1 LKQEIFT
8 KKVRINIVATSFLV
22 LIIVGWIQYNYQYS
36 HLKNKFHGK
45 IENVIKQQLMNDLGS
60 IKGIISSLSSYY
72 QSTTEMN
79 SSVFSTLSNGLLD
92 NYRYIEAIIFL
103 TIVKDEEKEIFEEDM
118 REDGH
123 YNFSINTINKNRT
136 ILKST
141 EIKSKYAPII
151 YIEPSNYY
159 LTKYYGL
166 DLYNT
171 MTFKSSFDEASKT
184 GNVIIK
190 DNIVMDNLGKEM
202 TFFIKPTYKN
212 ITRLDTE
219 KKRIENTNGF
229 YLIAINIEKL
239 FSDIKEKFPDFN
251 ITTTKYDSTI
261 ENKAQSVF
269 FDELYFFEKISD
281 LERSYIYI
289 TKQLYLNDY
298 NLVSFVLILFITMV
312 IQALLVVIWYINESS
327 KITLHYKATHDDLT
341 TLANR
346 TYFKEQFNK
355 KINNFNN
362 TNNKFIA
369 VLFIDIDNF
378 KDINDSFGHKFGD
391 EVLIK
396 VSKKFKTTLSNQILI
411 SRNGGDE
418 FLILMDGRNNIE
430 SIVDLINEIM
440 ELISQPITL
449 KSYNLH
455 LTVSIGV
462 SLYPNDGNNI
472 DDLLKNADAAM
483 YIAKDDGRNTF
494 KFYQKNMTEELM
506 EKLLLQNE
514 LKDAIQNDEFTLNYQ
529 PQFDG
534 RNDKLVG
541 MEVLVRWTNKNG
553 NTVAPVKFI
562 PLAEQTGLIIN
573 LDRLVMKKAIKQ
585 FAEWKNQ
592 NFNTGRLSINLSIK
606 QLKTEDFLEIFKELL
621 TRYNVNPRDI
631 ELEVT
636 EGALMD
642 NPLDAIAKLDDLSNF
657 GINLSVDDFGTG
669 YSSLAYLKKLP
680 ISKLKI
686 DKSFVDGLPDHNDD
700 VAIVKSIIA
709 LAKSLNLDVIAE
721 GVENIQ
727 QREFLVAN
735 GCNKIQGYFYAKPLK
750 KEEIEL
756 VF

>member
-22 LIIVGWIQYNYQYS
+22 LIIVGWIQYNNQYS

-92 NYRYIEAIIFL
+92 NYHYIEAIIFL
-103 TIVKDEEKEIFEEDM
+103 TIVKDEEKEIFEEEM

-123 YNFSINTINKNRT
+123 YNFSINTINKNRI

-141 EIKSKYAPII
+141 EIKSKYAPVI

-184 GNVIIK
+184 GKVIIK

-212 ITRLDTE
+212 ISHLDTE
-219 KKRIENTNGF
+219 KKCVENTNGF

-239 FSDIKEKFPDFN
+239 FSDIKAKFPDFN
-251 ITTTKYDSTI
+251 ITTTKYDRII
-261 ENKAQSVF
+261 ENKAQIGS
-269 FDELYFFEKISD
+269 FDELYYFEKISA
-281 LERSYIYI
+281 LESSYIYI
-289 TKQLYLNDY
+289 TKQLYLKDY
-298 NLVSFVLILFITMV
+298 NLVSFIVVLFITMI

-327 KITLHYKATHDDLT
+327 KITLNYKATHDDLT
-341 TLANR
+341 VLTNR
-346 TYFKEQFNK
+346 TYFREQFNN
-355 KINNFNN
+355 KIINFNN
-362 TNNKFIA
+362 TNKYIA

-378 KDINDSFGHKFGD
+378 KNINDSFGHKFGD
-391 EVLIK
+391 EVLIE
-396 VSKKFKTTLSNQILI
+396 VSKRFKTILSNQILI

-418 FLILMDGRNNIE
+418 FLFLIDDRKDME

-449 KSYNLH
+449 KSYNIY

-494 KFYQKNMTEELM
+494 KFYKKNMTEEIM
-506 EKLLLQNE
+506 EKLLLENQ
-514 LKDAIQNDEFTLNYQ
+514 LKDAIQNDKFTLNYQ
-529 PQFDG
+529 PQYDG
-534 RNDKLVG
+534 RDDKLVG
-541 MEVLVRWTNKNG
+541 MEVLVRWINKNG

-562 PLAEQTGLIIN
+562 PLAEQTGLIIK
-573 LDRLVMKKAIKQ
+573 LDRLVMTKAIKQ
-585 FAEWKNQ
+585 FVEWKNK
-592 NFNTGRLSINLSIK
+592 NLNTGRLSLNLSIK
-606 QLKTEDFLEIFKELL
+606 QLKTEDFIEVFKELL
-621 TRYNVNPRDI
+621 TRYNINPRDI

-636 EGALMD
+636 EGALMV
-642 NPLDAIAKLDDLSNF
+642 NPREAIAKLEDLSNF

-686 DKSFVDGLPDHNDD
+686 DKTFVDGLPNDD
-700 VAIVKSIIA
+700 DDIAIVKSIIA
-709 LAKSLNLDVIAE
+709 LAKSLKLDVIAE
-721 GVENIQ
+721 GVETIE
-727 QREFLVAN
+727 QRDFLVAN
-735 GCNKIQGYFYAKPLK
+735 GCSKIQGYLYAKPLK

-756 VF
+756 IF